1 MTEELIIL
9 CVPAKNFAPFAVKKK
24 LDQIFKQSL
33 ILI

>member
-9 CVPAKNFAPFAVKKK
+9 CVLCEKLCALCGKKK